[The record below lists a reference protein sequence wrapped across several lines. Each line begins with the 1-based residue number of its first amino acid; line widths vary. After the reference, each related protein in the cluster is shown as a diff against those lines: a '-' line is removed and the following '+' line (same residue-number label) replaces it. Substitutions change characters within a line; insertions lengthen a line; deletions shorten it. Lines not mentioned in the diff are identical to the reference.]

1 MLAWSFGYVLP
12 SWERRS
18 VPDAIARALRDLSD
32 YAAHS
37 LRAGSGDAVDER
49 LARRKAYESLAAL
62 GAALS
67 RSRVEPRGVRLPIKR
82 VASLLDHG
90 ERFLAHLSLV
100 RHSLARLDDAAELR
114 RVDASLADTIEA
126 IRACLD
132 LRSSDEAIAQH
143 AAVEA
148 ASGADAELLPAQPPT
163 ADVVPW
169 LSRRLCPAHPTRR
182 ATSAAAAQA
191 SLAAPHRLRQARN
204 TLGAAQAGIT
214 PREHRTR
221 HPHPSARR
229 CRHRPHPA
237 GRRHPT
243 SISRA
248 SPSPA

>member
-1 MLAWSFGYVLP
+1 MLAWSFSYVLP

-114 RVDASLADTIEA
+114 RVDASLADTIDGDPRLPRPA
-126 IRACLD
+126 LVRRGARAARRRRSGERRR
-132 LRSSDEAIAQH
+132 RSSCCRR
-143 AAVEA
+143 
-148 ASGADAELLPAQPPT
+148 SRRPPT
-163 ADVVPW
+163 
-169 LSRRLCPAHPTRR
+169 SCPGCR
-182 ATSAAAAQA
+182 A
-191 SLAAPHRLRQARN
+191 
-204 TLGAAQAGIT
+204 G
-214 PREHRTR
+214 
-221 HPHPSARR
+221 
-229 CRHRPHPA
+229 
-237 GRRHPT
+237 
-243 SISRA
+243 
-248 SPSPA
+248 